1 MFELFLV
8 MITLTSPVLI
18 IILVRHYFRYK
29 SAANQQ
35 LLALQKETN
44 SHTARATQ
52 EKLAILVE
60 RVIVLEKIVTDSNT
74 TLRQEIKKL

>member
-8 MITLTSPVLI
+8 MIILTSPVLI
-18 IILVRHYFRYK
+18 IILVRHYFLYK

-35 LLALQKETN
+35 FLALKKESN
-44 SHTARATQ
+44 SHTAIATQ
-52 EKLAILVE
+52 KKLAILIE

-74 TLRQEIKKL
+74 TPCQEIKKL